1 MSSERERFESLQRE
15 FNRYYDDYIAKQ
27 APKAKAKKAKQ
38 EVAVAAPPPVV
49 AVESTAPK
57 KRGRKPK
64 VEGAPVVC

>member
-1 MSSERERFESLQRE
+1 MSSETQQRLESLQRE
-15 FNRYYDDYIAKQ
+15 FSAYVGHIAKQ

-38 EVAVAAPPPVV
+38 GVAAAAPPVV
-49 AVESTAPK
+49 AVESTAK

>member
-15 FNRYYDDYIAKQ
+15 FNRYYDDFIAKQ
-27 APKAKAKKAKQ
+27 APKVREKKKAKQ
-38 EVAVAAPPPVV
+38 EVAVAPPPVV
-49 AVESTAPK
+49 AVESTAK

>member
-1 MSSERERFESLQRE
+1 MSSETQQRLESLQRE
-15 FNRYYDDYIAKQ
+15 FSAYVDHVAKQ

-38 EVAVAAPPPVV
+38 EVAVAAPPVV